1 MMVECF
7 CGCRNKIE
15 QSCAYKIVLGGTR
28 KVYFLNEQH
37 YLRWQDKNSAK
48 SNKIDEKEFTPI
60 YDAVLDICGGKF
72 TGRTIVWKE
81 YLTWKEA
88 VDGNGNK
95 VKWYLTENK
104 RSLSETLKKK
114 HFESDFGMIKYLS
127 AIVKSNVAQY
137 RSNESTVVKPKEDI
151 NITERKTNIPNFGVR
166 KSLSELEDEFSDKF
180 K

>member
-15 QSCAYKIVLGGTR
+15 QSCAYKIILGGTR

-48 SNKIDEKEFTPI
+48 SNKIDEKEFSPI
-60 YDAVLDICGGKF
+60 YDVVLDICVGKF

-137 RSNESTVVKPKEDI
+137 RSNEYMSLPLKESESQVKE
-151 NITERKTNIPNFGVR
+151 NTAVIPNSKRR
-166 KSLSELEDEFSDKF
+166 KSLAELEDEA
-180 K
+180 

>member
-15 QSCAYKIVLGGTR
+15 QSCAYKIILGGTR

-60 YDAVLDICGGKF
+60 YDVVLDICGGKF

-81 YLTWKEA
+81 YLTWKEV

-104 RSLSETLKKK
+104 RSLAETLKKK

-137 RSNESTVVKPKEDI
+137 RSNECTVIKPKEDI

>member
-48 SNKIDEKEFTPI
+48 SNKIDEKEF
-60 YDAVLDICGGKF
+60 
-72 TGRTIVWKE
+72 VWKE
-81 YLTWKEA
+81 YLIWKEV

-104 RSLSETLKKK
+104 RSLAETLKKK

-137 RSNESTVVKPKEDI
+137 RSNEYMSLPLKESESQVKE
-151 NITERKTNIPNFGVR
+151 NTAVIPNSKRR
-166 KSLSELEDEFSDKF
+166 KSLAELEDEA
-180 K
+180 

>member
-1 MMVECF
+1 MLVECF

-15 QSCAYKIVLGGTR
+15 KSCAYKVVLGGTR
-28 KVYFLNEQH
+28 KVCFLNEQH

-48 SNKIDEKEFTPI
+48 SNKIDEKEFAPI

-81 YLTWKEA
+81 YLTWKEVA
-88 VDGNGNK
+88 DGNGNK

-104 RSLSETLKKK
+104 HSLSEMLKKK

-127 AIVKSNVAQY
+127 AIVKNNVAQY
-137 RSNESTVVKPKEDI
+137 RSNEYMSLPLKESESQVKE
-151 NITERKTNIPNFGVR
+151 NTAVIPNSKRR
-166 KSLSELEDEFSDKF
+166 KSLAELEDEA
-180 K
+180 

>member
-37 YLRWQDKNSAK
+37 YHRWQDKNSAK
-48 SNKIDEKEFTPI
+48 SNKIDEKEFAPI
-60 YDAVLDICGGKF
+60 YDIVVEICGGKF
-72 TGRTIVWKE
+72 DGRTVVWKE
-81 YLTWKEA
+81 YLTWKEV

-95 VKWYLTENK
+95 VRWYLTENK
-104 RSLSETLKKK
+104 RSLSEALKKK
-114 HFESDFGMIKYLS
+114 HFENDFRMIRYLS
-127 AIVKSNVAQY
+127 AIVRNNVAQY
-137 RSNESTVVKPKEDI
+137 RSNESVTVKPKEDI
-151 NITERKTNIPNFGVR
+151 NIVERKINIPNFGVR

-180 K
+180 E

>member
-1 MMVECF
+1 M
-7 CGCRNKIE
+7 
-15 QSCAYKIVLGGTR
+15 
-28 KVYFLNEQH
+28 NEQH

-48 SNKIDEKEFTPI
+48 SNKIDEREFAPI
-60 YDAVLDICGGKF
+60 YDVVLDICGGKF

-81 YLTWKEA
+81 YLTWKEV

-104 RSLSETLKKK
+104 HSLSEALKKK

-137 RSNESTVVKPKEDI
+137 RSNEYMSLPLNESESQVKE
-151 NITERKTNIPNFGVR
+151 NTAVIPNSKRR
-166 KSLSELEDEFSDKF
+166 KSLAELEDEA
-180 K
+180 

>member
-1 MMVECF
+1 M
-7 CGCRNKIE
+7 
-15 QSCAYKIVLGGTR
+15 
-28 KVYFLNEQH
+28 NEQH
-37 YLRWQDKNSAK
+37 YHRWQDKNSAK
-48 SNKIDEKEFTPI
+48 SNKIDEREFTPI

-81 YLTWKEA
+81 YLTWKEV
-88 VDGNGNK
+88 VDGNGDK

-137 RSNESTVVKPKEDI
+137 RSNEYMSLPLNESESQVKE
-151 NITERKTNIPNFGVR
+151 NTAVIPNSKRR
-166 KSLSELEDEFSDKF
+166 KSLAELEDEA
-180 K
+180 

>member
-1 MMVECF
+1 MLIECF

-15 QSCAYKIVLGGTR
+15 QSCAYKVVLGGAR
-28 KVYFLNEQH
+28 KVCFLNEQH
-37 YLRWQDKNSAK
+37 YHRWQDKNSAK
-48 SNKIDEKEFTPI
+48 SNKIDEKEFAPI

-81 YLTWKEA
+81 YLTWKEV

-104 RSLSETLKKK
+104 RSLSEALKKK

-127 AIVKSNVAQY
+127 AIVKNNVAQY
-137 RSNESTVVKPKEDI
+137 RSNEYMSLPLKESESQVKE
-151 NITERKTNIPNFGVR
+151 NTAVIPNSKRR
-166 KSLSELEDEFSDKF
+166 KSLAELEDEA
-180 K
+180 